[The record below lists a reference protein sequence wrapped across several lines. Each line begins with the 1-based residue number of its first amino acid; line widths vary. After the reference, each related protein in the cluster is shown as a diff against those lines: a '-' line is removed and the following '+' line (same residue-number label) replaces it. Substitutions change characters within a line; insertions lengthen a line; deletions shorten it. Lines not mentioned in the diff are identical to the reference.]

1 MPWNFSTPPKSRSW
15 RASRCGQAY
24 SVQVEITGTIQ
35 APDGSY
41 ERVSVQGAT
50 YEDAR
55 EALNEKIPEGHKIL
69 VIRTDR

>member
-1 MPWNFSTPPKSRSW
+1 M
-15 RASRCGQAY
+15 
-24 SVQVEITGTIQ
+24 EITGTIQ

-41 ERVSVQGAT
+41 EHISVQGAT

-55 EALNEKIPEGHKIL
+55 EALTEKIPEGHQLL